1 MCFFLKILSSVLALL
16 WLASCSSDT
25 TITDIPDYE
34 EHDPL
39 TFSVAS
45 SSTSVSRA
53 ASHELEQGF
62 LVSTY
67 KLYGTVQQQTVM
79 DRYEALY
86 STDEANKY
94 HGSKWNT
101 VGEIGAYNDP
111 KSLYQTQYERYWD
124 LSAFPYRFHAIT
136 PCPKTSVN
144 ALITDFELSDKE
156 LIIPGTYTDGGS
168 TKYILYQSQTAK
180 DGVADPEY
188 IPDPYMIA
196 QVERIYD
203 AQNNTYRDW
212 DLLQPKFTANG
223 DIDSR
228 KTEIGS
234 GSATRQVPLR
244 FHHINSKVRFGIY
257 TTVTN
262 FPAEALTIS
271 NVTITAKSAQEPYKT
286 FLIKANGF
294 ESTLS
299 ETNPSSEEN
308 NFFDKGHYNNP
319 LSVTSYDLVKNTT
332 KTADLKNATSR
343 EKAYFFDIPST
354 KVGVENGVDIFDDIE
369 VQYVE
374 GGITKTRKTPGG
386 LLQIPQKGVKL
397 FVEFDINN
405 EHYAFQLE
413 IEKQDGTKQKQF
425 DWRASCRYTYYIVV
439 KHLVPFEIAMT
450 ATIEPWVTVQSGD
463 IGTDL
468 EQ

>member
-1 MCFFLKILSSVLALL
+1 MRFFLKILSSVLALS

-67 KLYGTVQQQTVM
+67 KLYGAASQQTVM
-79 DRYEALY
+79 DCYEALY
-86 STDEANKY
+86 NIGSLYN
-94 HGSKWNT
+94 GSKWNT
-101 VGEIGAYNDP
+101 VGTAGSDP
-111 KSLYQTQYERYWD
+111 ATTLYQTQYERYWD

-136 PCPKTSVN
+136 PCPKQASVN
-144 ALITDFELSDKE
+144 ALITDFELSDTK
-156 LIIPGTYTDGGS
+156 LTIPGTYTDGGS

-271 NVTITAKSAQEPYKT
+271 NVTITAKSAQEPYKK
-286 FLIKANGF
+286 FLVSANGF

-299 ETNPSSEEN
+299 ESNPSDEEN
-308 NFFDKGHYNNP
+308 NFFDKGKYNDP
-319 LSVTSYDLVKNTT
+319 DRETSYDLVKNTT
-332 KTADLKNATSR
+332 KTADLKDATSR
-343 EKAYFFDIPST
+343 DKAYFFDIPST
-354 KVGVENGVDIFDDIE
+354 KVGEKTDGTPIYDDITTE
-369 VQYVE
+369 SGTV
-374 GGITKTRKTPGG
+374 TPGG
-386 LLQIPQKGVKL
+386 LLQIPQKGVEL

-405 EHYAFQLE
+405 EHYSFQLE
-413 IEKQDGTKQKQF
+413 VNGKKTF

-439 KHLVPFEIAMT
+439 KHLVPFEIAFT
-450 ATIEPWVTVQSGD
+450 ATIEPWVTVTSSN
-463 IGTDL
+463 INTDL

>member
-1 MCFFLKILSSVLALL
+1 MRFFLKILSSVLALS

-67 KLYGTVQQQTVM
+67 KLYGEASQQTVM
-79 DRYEALY
+79 DCYEALY
-86 STDEANKY
+86 NIGPLY
-94 HGSKWNT
+94 NGSKWNT
-101 VGEIGAYNDP
+101 VGNKGADNDP
-111 KSLYQTQYERYWD
+111 SSLYQTQYERYWD

-136 PCPKTSVN
+136 PCPKQTSAN
-144 ALITDFELSDKE
+144 ALITGFELSDKE
-156 LIIPGTYTDGGS
+156 LKIPKISS
-168 TKYILYQSQTAK
+168 TIYKSQTSTNGK
-180 DGVADPEY
+180 LNQDY

-196 QVERIYD
+196 QVERD
-203 AQNNTYRDW
+203 ANGVDW
-212 DLLQPKFTANG
+212 DLLQPQFEADGTLKATKTKISETTANF
-223 DIDSR
+223 
-228 KTEIGS
+228 
-234 GSATRQVPLR
+234 TRAVPLR
-244 FHHINSKVRFGIY
+244 FHHINSKVRFAIY

-262 FPAEALTIS
+262 FPAESLTIS
-271 NVTITAKSAQEPYKT
+271 NAKITA
-286 FLIKANGF
+286 
-294 ESTLS
+294 
-299 ETNPSSEEN
+299 TNPLGPWEGEFIYQYQGYTASLAN
-308 NFFDKGHYNNP
+308 ATDNFFDTGDLTNP
-319 LSVTSYDLVKNTT
+319 RSATSYVLLDNTPNENK
-332 KTADLKNATSR
+332 KTADLKDATSR

-354 KVGVENGVDIFDDIE
+354 KVGEKANGTPIYDN
-369 VQYVE
+369 
-374 GGITKTRKTPGG
+374 ITTESGTVTPGG
-386 LLQIPQKGVKL
+386 LLQIPQKGVEL

>member
-1 MCFFLKILSSVLALL
+1 MRFFLKILSSVLALS
-16 WLASCSSDT
+16 WLASCSSDG
-25 TITDIPDYE
+25 TIVDIPDYVE
-34 EHDPL
+34 QDPL

-67 KLYGTVQQQTVM
+67 KLYGSVQQQTVM
-79 DRYEALY
+79 KRYEALY

-101 VGEIGAYNDP
+101 VGTAGSDP
-111 KSLYQTQYERYWD
+111 ATTLYQTQYERYWD

-144 ALITDFELSDKE
+144 ALITDFELSDKK
-156 LIIPGTYTDGGS
+156 LTIPGNYQDPEGTY
-168 TKYILYQSQTAK
+168 KYISYQSQSVT
-180 DGVADPEY
+180 DGVVSPSYVE
-188 IPDPYMIA
+188 DPYMIA
-196 QVERIYD
+196 QVERATD
-203 AQNNTYRDW
+203 GTDW
-212 DLLQPKFTANG
+212 DLLQPQFDANG
-223 DIDSR
+223 NVTAT
-228 KTEIGS
+228 KTQIT
-234 GSATRQVPLR
+234 SASNTLTRQVPLR

-262 FPAEALTIS
+262 FPAEALNIK
-271 NVTITAKSAQEPYKT
+271 NVKITAKNATTQWQQFITKAAHYSASIDSVTDKD
-286 FLIKANGF
+286 
-294 ESTLS
+294 
-299 ETNPSSEEN
+299 
-308 NFFDKGHYNNP
+308 NFFDKGSYVNQNGADVATLINNR
-319 LSVTSYDLVKNTT
+319 T
-332 KTADLKNATSR
+332 KTADLKSATSR

-386 LLQIPQKGVKL
+386 LLQIPQKGVEL
-397 FVEFDINN
+397 YVEFDINN
-405 EHYAFQLE
+405 EHYSFQLE
-413 IEKQDGTKQKQF
+413 VNGKKTF

-439 KHLVPFEIAMT
+439 KHLVPFEIAFT
-450 ATIEPWVTVQSGD
+450 ATIEPWVTVTSSNID
-463 IGTDL
+463 TDL

>member
-1 MCFFLKILSSVLALL
+1 MRFFLKILSSVLALS

-62 LVSTY
+62 IVSTY
-67 KLYGTVQQQTVM
+67 KLYGSEQQQKVM
-79 DRYEALY
+79 DRYEASY
-86 STDEANKY
+86 DKTTY

-101 VGEIGAYNDP
+101 VGEAGAAPDYF
-111 KSLYQTQYERYWD
+111 YQTQYERYWD

-136 PCPKTSVN
+136 PCPKTADNSN
-144 ALITDFELSDKE
+144 IITGFELSDKK
-156 LIIPGTYTDGGS
+156 LTIPGTYTDGS
-168 TKYILYQSQTAK
+168 DTKYILYQSQTAK

-271 NVTITAKSAQEPYKT
+271 NVTITAKSAQEPYKK
-286 FLIKANGF
+286 FLVSANGF

-299 ETNPSSEEN
+299 ESNPSDEEN
-308 NFFDKGHYNNP
+308 NFFDKGKYNDP
-319 LSVTSYDLVKNTT
+319 DRETSYDLVKNTT
-332 KTADLKNATSR
+332 RTADLKNATSR
-343 EKAYFFDIPST
+343 DKAYFFDIPST
-354 KVGVENGVDIFDDIE
+354 KVGEKADGTPIYDN
-369 VQYVE
+369 
-374 GGITKTRKTPGG
+374 ITTESGTVTPGG

-405 EHYAFQLE
+405 EHYSFQLE
-413 IEKQDGTKQKQF
+413 VNGNAKF

-439 KHLVPFEIAMT
+439 KNLVPFEIAFT
-450 ATIEPWVTVQSGD
+450 ATIEPWVTVTSSNID
-463 IGTDL
+463 TDL

>member
-1 MCFFLKILSSVLALL
+1 MRFFLKILSSVLALS

-25 TITDIPDYE
+25 TITDIPDYVE
-34 EHDPL
+34 QDPL

-62 LVSTY
+62 MVSTY
-67 KLYGTVQQQTVM
+67 KLYGSKQQQKVM
-79 DRYEALY
+79 ECYEALY

-101 VGEIGAYNDP
+101 VGKQGAYNDP
-111 KSLYQTQYERYWD
+111 SSLYQTQYERYWD

-136 PCPKTSVN
+136 PCPKQATVN
-144 ALITDFELSDKE
+144 ALITGFELSDKE
-156 LIIPGTYTDGGS
+156 LKIPAITA
-168 TKYILYQSQTAK
+168 TKYESQTAD
-180 DGVADPEY
+180 DGVVTPATVT
-188 IPDPYMIA
+188 DPYMIA
-196 QVERIYD
+196 QVERD
-203 AQNNTYRDW
+203 ANGVDW
-212 DLLQPKFTANG
+212 DLLQPQFEADGTLKATRTKISETTANF
-223 DIDSR
+223 
-228 KTEIGS
+228 
-234 GSATRQVPLR
+234 TRALPLR
-244 FHHINSKVRFGIY
+244 FHHINSKVRFAIY
-257 TTVTN
+257 TTVKN

-271 NVTITAKSAQEPYKT
+271 NVKISAKNP
-286 FLIKANGF
+286 
-294 ESTLS
+294 STLQRKFITYARGFNS
-299 ETNPSSEEN
+299 QIEGNPFTETPLLFGD
-308 NFFDKGHYNNP
+308 NFFDKGSYVNQNVADVATLINNR
-319 LSVTSYDLVKNTT
+319 T
-332 KTADLKNATSR
+332 KTADLKSATSR

-374 GGITKTRKTPGG
+374 EGITKTRKTPGG

-397 FVEFDINN
+397 YVEFDINN

-413 IEKQDGTKQKQF
+413 IEKQNGKKQKQF

-439 KHLVPFEIAMT
+439 KHLQPFEIAFT
-450 ATIEPWVTVQSGD
+450 ATIEPWVTVTSSNID
-463 IGTDL
+463 TDL

>member
-1 MCFFLKILSSVLALL
+1 MRFFLKILSSVLALS

-25 TITDIPDYE
+25 TITDIPDYVE
-34 EHDPL
+34 QDPL

-67 KLYGTVQQQTVM
+67 KLYGSEQQQTVM
-79 DRYEALY
+79 YRYEALY
-86 STDEANKY
+86 NVGPLY
-94 HGSKWNT
+94 NGSKWNT
-101 VGEIGAYNDP
+101 VGNKGADNDP
-111 KSLYQTQYERYWD
+111 KSLYKTQYERYWD

-136 PCPKTSVN
+136 PCPKQATVN
-144 ALITDFELSDKE
+144 ALITGFELSDKE
-156 LIIPGTYTDGGS
+156 LTIPKISS
-168 TKYILYQSQTAK
+168 TIYKSQTSTNGK
-180 DGVADPEY
+180 LNQDY

-196 QVERIYD
+196 QVERD
-203 AQNNTYRDW
+203 ANGVDW
-212 DLLQPKFTANG
+212 DLLQPQFEADGTLKATKTKISETTANF
-223 DIDSR
+223 
-228 KTEIGS
+228 
-234 GSATRQVPLR
+234 TRAVPLR
-244 FHHINSKVRFGIY
+244 FHHINSKVRFAIY

-262 FPAEALTIS
+262 FPAESLTIS
-271 NVTITAKSAQEPYKT
+271 NAKITA
-286 FLIKANGF
+286 
-294 ESTLS
+294 
-299 ETNPSSEEN
+299 TNPLGPWEGEFIYQYQGYTASLSN
-308 NFFDKGHYNNP
+308 ATDNFFDTGDLTNQR
-319 LSVTSYDLVKNTT
+319 SETSYVLLDNTPNENK

-386 LLQIPQKGVKL
+386 LLQIPQKGVEL

-405 EHYAFQLE
+405 EHYSFQLE
-413 IEKQDGTKQKQF
+413 IEKSGGSKQKQF

-439 KHLVPFEIAMT
+439 KHLVPFEIAFT
-450 ATIEPWVTVQSGD
+450 ATIEPWVTVTSSNID
-463 IGTDL
+463 TDL

>member
-1 MCFFLKILSSVLALL
+1 MRFFLKIISSVLALS
-16 WLASCSSDT
+16 WLASCSSDG
-25 TITDIPDYE
+25 TITDIPDYVE
-34 EHDPL
+34 QDPL

-67 KLYGTVQQQTVM
+67 KLYGSEQQQKVM
-79 DRYEALY
+79 DRYEASYL
-86 STDEANKY
+86 TTNNY

-101 VGEIGAYNDP
+101 VGEAGAAPDYF
-111 KSLYQTQYERYWD
+111 YQTQYERYWD

-136 PCPKTSVN
+136 PCPKTADKSN
-144 ALITDFELSDKE
+144 IITDFELSDQK
-156 LIIPGTYTDGGS
+156 LTIPGTYTDGS
-168 TKYILYQSQTAK
+168 DTKYILYQSQTAK

-271 NVTITAKSAQEPYKT
+271 NVTITAKSAQEPYKK
-286 FLIKANGF
+286 FLVSANGF

-299 ETNPSSEEN
+299 ESNPSDEEN
-308 NFFDKGHYNNP
+308 NFFDKGKYNDP
-319 LSVTSYDLVKNTT
+319 DRETSYDLVKNTT
-332 KTADLKNATSR
+332 RTADLKNATSR
-343 EKAYFFDIPST
+343 DKAYFFDIPST
-354 KVGVENGVDIFDDIE
+354 KVGEKADGTPIYDDITTE
-369 VQYVE
+369 SGTV
-374 GGITKTRKTPGG
+374 TPGG
-386 LLQIPQKGVKL
+386 LLQIPQKGVEL
-397 FVEFDINN
+397 YVEFDINN

-413 IEKQDGTKQKQF
+413 IEKQDGTKQKQKQF

>member
-1 MCFFLKILSSVLALL
+1 MRFFLKILSSVLALS
-16 WLASCSSDT
+16 WLTGCSSDG
-25 TITDIPDYE
+25 TITDIPDYV

-67 KLYGTVQQQTVM
+67 KLYGSEQQQKVM
-79 DRYEALY
+79 DRYEASY
-86 STDEANKY
+86 DKTPY

-101 VGEIGAYNDP
+101 VGEAGVAPDYF
-111 KSLYQTQYERYWD
+111 YQTQYERYWD

-136 PCPKTSVN
+136 PCPKQATVN
-144 ALITDFELSDKE
+144 ALITDFELSDKK
-156 LIIPGTYTDGGS
+156 LIIPGTYTDGS
-168 TKYILYQSQTAK
+168 DTKYILYQSQTAK

-262 FPAEALTIS
+262 FPTEALTIS

-397 FVEFDINN
+397 YVEFDINN

-439 KHLVPFEIAMT
+439 KHLVPFEIAFT
-450 ATIEPWVTVQSGD
+450 ATIEPWVTVTSSNID
-463 IGTDL
+463 TDL

>member
-1 MCFFLKILSSVLALL
+1 MS
-16 WLASCSSDT
+16 
-25 TITDIPDYE
+25 
-34 EHDPL
+34 
-39 TFSVAS
+39 FSIA
-45 SSTSVSRA
+45 TLDEGTGLSRA
-53 ASHELEQGF
+53 TQSLEAGF

-67 KLYGTVQQQTVM
+67 KLYGAATQQTVM
-79 DRYEALY
+79 NRYEASY
-86 STDEANKY
+86 DKTPY
-94 HGSKWNT
+94 QGSKWNT
-101 VGEIGAYNDP
+101 VGEAGVAPDYF
-111 KSLYQTQYERYWD
+111 YQTQYERYWD

-136 PCPKTSVN
+136 PCPKQTSVN

-156 LIIPGTYTDGGS
+156 LTIPGTYEDPEGTY
-168 TKYILYQSQTAK
+168 KYISYQSQSVS
-180 DGVADPEY
+180 DGVVSPSYVE
-188 IPDPYMIA
+188 DPYMIA

-271 NVTITAKSAQEPYKT
+271 KVTIKAKSAQEPYKK
-286 FLIKANGF
+286 FLVSANGF

-299 ETNPSSEEN
+299 ESNPSDEEN
-308 NFFDKGHYNNP
+308 NFFDKGKYNDP
-319 LSVTSYDLVKNTT
+319 DREISYDLVKNTT
-332 KTADLKNATSR
+332 KTADLKDATSR
-343 EKAYFFDIPST
+343 DKAYFFDIPST

-374 GGITKTRKTPGG
+374 GGITMTRKTPGG
-386 LLQIPQKGVKL
+386 LLQIPQKGVEL

-405 EHYAFQLE
+405 EHYSFQLE
-413 IEKQDGTKQKQF
+413 VNGKKTF

-439 KHLVPFEIAMT
+439 KHLVPFEIAFT
-450 ATIEPWVTVQSGD
+450 ATIEPWVTVTSSNID
-463 IGTDL
+463 TDL

>member
-1 MCFFLKILSSVLALL
+1 MRFFLKIISSVLALS
-16 WLASCSSDT
+16 WLASCSSDG
-25 TITDIPDYE
+25 TIVDIPDYVE
-34 EHDPL
+34 QDPL

-62 LVSTY
+62 MVSTY
-67 KLYGTVQQQTVM
+67 KLYGSVQQQKVM

-86 STDEANKY
+86 NIGSLYN
-94 HGSKWNT
+94 GSKWNT
-101 VGEIGAYNDP
+101 VGTAGSDP
-111 KSLYQTQYERYWD
+111 ATTLYQTQYERYWD

-144 ALITDFELSDKE
+144 TLITDFELSDKE
-156 LIIPGTYTDGGS
+156 LIIPGTYTDGS
-168 TKYILYQSQTAK
+168 DTKYILYQSQTAK

-262 FPAEALTIS
+262 FPAEALNIK
-271 NVTITAKSAQEPYKT
+271 NVKITAKNATTQWQQFITKAAHYSAS
-286 FLIKANGF
+286 INGV
-294 ESTLS
+294 TDKD
-299 ETNPSSEEN
+299 
-308 NFFDKGHYNNP
+308 NFFDKGSYVNQNGADVATLINNP
-319 LSVTSYDLVKNTT
+319 TM
-332 KTADLKNATSR
+332 TADLKNATSR
-343 EKAYFFDIPST
+343 DKAYFFDIPST

-386 LLQIPQKGVKL
+386 LLQIPQKGVEL

-405 EHYAFQLE
+405 EHYSFQLE
-413 IEKQDGTKQKQF
+413 VNGKKTF

-439 KHLVPFEIAMT
+439 THLVPFEIAMT
-450 ATIEPWVTVQSGD
+450 ATIEPWVTVQSDD

>member
-1 MCFFLKILSSVLALL
+1 MRFFLKIISSVLALS
-16 WLASCSSDT
+16 WLASCSSDG
-25 TITDIPDYE
+25 TITDIPDYVE
-34 EHDPL
+34 QDPL

-62 LVSTY
+62 MVSTY
-67 KLYGTVQQQTVM
+67 KLYGSEQQQKVM
-79 DRYEALY
+79 DRYEASY
-86 STDEANKY
+86 DKTPY

-101 VGEIGAYNDP
+101 VGEAGVAPDYF
-111 KSLYQTQYERYWD
+111 YQTQYERYWD

-136 PCPKTSVN
+136 PCPKTADNSN
-144 ALITDFELSDKE
+144 IITGFELSDQK
-156 LIIPGTYTDGGS
+156 LTIPGTYTDGS
-168 TKYILYQSQTAK
+168 DTKYILYQSQTAK

-271 NVTITAKSAQEPYKT
+271 NVTITAKSAQEPYKK
-286 FLIKANGF
+286 FLVSANGF

-299 ETNPSSEEN
+299 ESNPSDEEN
-308 NFFDKGHYNNP
+308 NFFDKGKYNDP
-319 LSVTSYDLVKNTT
+319 DRETSYDLVKNTT
-332 KTADLKNATSR
+332 RTADLKNATSR
-343 EKAYFFDIPST
+343 DKAYFFDIPST
-354 KVGVENGVDIFDDIE
+354 KVGEKADGTPIYDN
-369 VQYVE
+369 
-374 GGITKTRKTPGG
+374 ITTESGTVTPGG
-386 LLQIPQKGVKL
+386 LLQIPQKGVEL
-397 FVEFDINN
+397 YVEFDINN

-413 IEKQDGTKQKQF
+413 IEKQNGTKQKQF

>member
-1 MCFFLKILSSVLALL
+1 MRFFLKILSSVLALS

-39 TFSVAS
+39 TFSVAA

-62 LVSTY
+62 MVSTY
-67 KLYGTVQQQTVM
+67 KLYGSEQQQKVM

-86 STDEANKY
+86 NIGSLYN
-94 HGSKWNT
+94 GSKWNT
-101 VGEIGAYNDP
+101 VGTAGSDP
-111 KSLYQTQYERYWD
+111 ATTLYQTQYERYWD

-144 ALITDFELSDKE
+144 TLITDFELSDKK
-156 LIIPGTYTDGGS
+156 LTIPGTYTDGS
-168 TKYILYQSQTAK
+168 DTKYILYQSQTAK

-188 IPDPYMIA
+188 IPDPYMIS
-196 QVERIYD
+196 QVERVYD

-386 LLQIPQKGVKL
+386 LLQIPQKGVEL
-397 FVEFDINN
+397 YVEFDINN
-405 EHYAFQLE
+405 EHYSFQLE
-413 IEKQDGTKQKQF
+413 VNDKTEF

-439 KHLVPFEIAMT
+439 THLVPFEIAFT
-450 ATIEPWVTVQSGD
+450 ATIEPWVTVTSSNID
-463 IGTDL
+463 TDL